1 MEMSDQTHLT
11 NLSGD
16 KKARPVY
23 LTVGNLPATRRN
35 RPRSFAVLVLALLPV
50 LPKLTKFSADNLD
63 REINAQTLRGVFEH
77 LLKPWPNTALEGL
90 KIACAD
96 GKVRRCF
103 PIFSASHADHMENI
117 ALHGKIECLFYM

>member
-1 MEMSDQTHLT
+1 MGMSDQTHLT

-35 RPRSFAVLVLALLPV
+35 RPRSFAVLDLALLPV

-63 REINAQTLRGVFEH
+63 REINAQTL
-77 LLKPWPNTALEGL
+77 
-90 KIACAD
+90 
-96 GKVRRCF
+96 
-103 PIFSASHADHMENI
+103 
-117 ALHGKIECLFYM
+117 